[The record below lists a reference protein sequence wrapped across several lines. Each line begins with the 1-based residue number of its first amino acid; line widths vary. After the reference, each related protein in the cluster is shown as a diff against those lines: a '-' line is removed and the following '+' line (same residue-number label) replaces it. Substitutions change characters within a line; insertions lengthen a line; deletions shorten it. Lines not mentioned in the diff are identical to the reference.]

1 MTIWAGG
8 GLLNWDKN
16 KLITYIIVQEGK
28 GKTVELLTSKTITNI
43 LKLIQR
49 KIQISQNIKKR

>member
-1 MTIWAGG
+1 MTIWLGG

-16 KLITYIIVQEGK
+16 KLITYIIAQEGK

-49 KIQISQNIKKR
+49 KVQISQNIKKR